1 MPEISLANLSMIL
14 GALALA
20 KGVYF
25 ITAAKKACEIIK
37 AFPRND
43 NAGYLLILISMVWF
57 LLILKDENMAD
68 FEKYRTAFNVFI
80 LASGIGSCLY
90 LKDYLAVRGAAVL
103 MMLIAKLI
111 VDTARFHESE
121 WRLVFVTAAYLMVI
135 GGMWFTVSPWRMRDL
150 FAWGTADEK
159 RFKILCGFRIGF
171 GILLLMLGIFEFK

>member
-14 GALALA
+14 GGMALA

-25 ITAAKKACEIIK
+25 ITAGKKAREKIK

-43 NAGYLLILISMVWF
+43 NAGYLLIIISMVWF

-80 LASGIGSCLY
+80 LATGIGSCLY

-121 WRLVFVTAAYLMVI
+121 WRLVLVTAAYLMVI

-159 RFKILCGFRIGF
+159 RFKILCGVRIGF
-171 GILLLMLGIFEFK
+171 GILLLVLGLFEFN

>member
-14 GALALA
+14 GVMALA

-25 ITAAKKACEIIK
+25 ITAGKKSREMIK

-80 LASGIGSCLY
+80 LITGIGSCLY
-90 LKDYLAVRGAAVL
+90 LKD
-103 MMLIAKLI
+103 
-111 VDTARFHESE
+111 
-121 WRLVFVTAAYLMVI
+121 
-135 GGMWFTVSPWRMRDL
+135 
-150 FAWGTADEK
+150 
-159 RFKILCGFRIGF
+159 
-171 GILLLMLGIFEFK
+171 

>member
-14 GALALA
+14 GVMALA

-25 ITAAKKACEIIK
+25 ITAGKKACEMIK
-37 AFPRND
+37 AFPRNE
-43 NAGYLLILISMVWF
+43 NAGYLLIIISMVWF

-80 LASGIGSCLY
+80 LATGIGSCLY
-90 LKDYLAVRGAAVL
+90 LKDFLAVRGAAVL

-121 WRLVFVTAAYLMVI
+121 WRLVLVTAAYLMVI

-159 RFKILCGFRIGF
+159 RFMILCGVRIGF
-171 GILLLMLGIFEFK
+171 GILLLVLGLFEFK

>member
-14 GALALA
+14 GAMALA

-25 ITAAKKACEIIK
+25 ITAAKKACEMIK

-57 LLILKDENMAD
+57 LLILKGENMAD
-68 FEKYRTAFNVFI
+68 FEWARTFFNVFI
-80 LASGIGSCLY
+80 LVTGIGSCLY

-121 WRLVFVTAAYLMVI
+121 WRLVLVTAAYLMVI

-159 RFKILCGFRIGF
+159 RFKILCVVRIGF

>member
-14 GALALA
+14 GVMALA

-25 ITAAKKACEIIK
+25 ITAGKKAREMIK

-80 LASGIGSCLY
+80 LAAGIGSCLY

-111 VDTARFHESE
+111 VHRPSRDECIVSMRRALNEFIVEGVKTTIPLYQNIFGHTRFI
-121 WRLVFVTAAYLMVI
+121 RGLVNTTFIEEVVA
-135 GGMWFTVSPWRMRDL
+135 P
-150 FAWGTADEK
+150 
-159 RFKILCGFRIGF
+159 
-171 GILLLMLGIFEFK
+171 

>member
-14 GALALA
+14 GAMALA

-25 ITAAKKACEIIK
+25 ITAGKKAREMIK

-68 FEKYRTAFNVFI
+68 FEKYRTVFNVFI
-80 LASGIGSCLY
+80 LATGIGSCLY
-90 LKDYLAVRGAAVL
+90 LKDFLAVRGLAVL

-111 VDTARFHESE
+111 VDAARFHESE
-121 WRLVFVTAAYLMVI
+121 WRLVLVTAAYLMVI
-135 GGMWFTVSPWRMRDL
+135 GGMWFTVSPWRCRDL
-150 FAWGTADEK
+150 IDWAIASDK
-159 RFKILCGFRIGF
+159 RYKVLCGIRVGL
-171 GILLLMLGIFEFK
+171 GVLLLVLGLVEFK